1 MFTTES
7 LGESTFGGVSDAGG
21 GDMDME
27 FLGDII
33 SFGLFEGG
41 GSGFV
46 VGLLYAGVGVAGVYG
61 LVGTSVIIF
70 A

>member
-1 MFTTES
+1 
-7 LGESTFGGVSDAGG
+7 
-21 GDMDME
+21 MDME

-41 GSGFV
+41 GSGLV
-46 VGLLYAGVGVAGVYG
+46 GGLLYAGVGVAGVYG